1 MNIKNLATERKT
13 VSAGLQLATIIS
25 TAIHTGKESG
35 RENVN
40 ICFKTPEG
48 TFFDTVTES
57 EENIAQLKL
66 YNLLQATGTYA
77 TLSKKAD
84 VTLKDIAKA
93 ITGKTVGVY
102 VSHSKA
108 TDKFPSKPQVDINTD
123 MFISEKEYE
132 EILANA
138 QGLAEDGTL

>member
-13 VSAGLQLATIIS
+13 VSEGLQLATIIS
-25 TAIHTGKESG
+25 TAIRTSKESG

-66 YNLLQATGTYA
+66 YNLLQATGVYA
-77 TLSKKAD
+77 ALSKKAD

-93 ITGKTVGVY
+93 ITGKTVAVY

-108 TDKFPSKPQVDINTD
+108 TEEFASKPQVNINTD
-123 MFISEKEYE
+123 MFISEADFN
-132 EILANA
+132 EIVANSQA
-138 QGLAEDGTL
+138 LTDDGTI